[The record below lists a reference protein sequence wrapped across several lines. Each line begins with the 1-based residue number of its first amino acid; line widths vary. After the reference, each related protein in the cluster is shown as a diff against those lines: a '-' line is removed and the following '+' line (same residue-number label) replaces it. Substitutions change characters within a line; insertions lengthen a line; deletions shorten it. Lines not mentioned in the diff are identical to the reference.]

1 MEEAALA
8 FVIKGKQGFPR
19 GRGGKALQL
28 EGTVCAKTLRPG
40 RHLQTGAC
48 RVPREVGVQG
58 LCQMHVG
65 R

>member
-8 FVIKGKQGFPR
+8 FVIKGKQGFQW

-28 EGTVCAKTLRPG
+28 EGTTCAKALRPG
-40 RHLQTGAC
+40 WHLQIRAC
-48 RVPREVGVQG
+48 RVPCEVGVQG